1 MKLLNTSK
9 SFAFHFLFTAL
20 VVFSLPAL
28 AENTDST
35 GRLSF
40 VFENDFFAGND
51 RNYTNGIKFIWI
63 PDDATE
69 PPKWASKA
77 ANIIPWFPKGNS
89 LKNGSLKHGY
99 AFGQSIF
106 TPDDIRVKNPPK
118 DSHPYAG
125 WLYATM
131 GVASEKNNQL
141 DLVTFTLGI
150 VGPAG
155 MAKDS
160 QKFIHK
166 LIDSD
171 DPKGWGT
178 QLRNELG
185 IILTHKH
192 IWRSVKSYQLNKRQL
207 DLSPYTGAAIG
218 NIHTYANAGA
228 TLRYG
233 KNLPNDFGPPRVQP
247 GMPSETDFGP
257 SSNKTNW
264 YLFLGL
270 EGKAVARN
278 IFLDGNT
285 FRESRSVDKKPLVAD
300 IQFGVVFDWK
310 DLRLGYTH
318 VFRTKEFKTQKN
330 TDGFGSITLNFAF

>member
-1 MKLLNTSK
+1 MKRFKISHDFIASLL
-9 SFAFHFLFTAL
+9 TAVL
-20 VVFSLPAL
+20 ISVSLPTFAT
-28 AENTDST
+28 ETDST

-51 RNYTNGIKFIWI
+51 RNYTNGLKFIWI
-63 PDDATE
+63 PDESTKT
-69 PPKWASKA
+69 PKWASEA
-77 ANIIPWFPKGNS
+77 AQIIPWFPKDT
-89 LKNGSLKHGY
+89 KVKHGY

-106 TPDDIRVKNPPK
+106 TPDNIRVRNPPK

-150 VGPAG
+150 VGPAA

-171 DPKGWGT
+171 DPKGWDT
-178 QLRNELG
+178 QLKNELG
-185 IILTHKH
+185 FILTHKH
-192 IWRSVKSYQLNKRQL
+192 IWRGVKSFSL
-207 DLSPYTGAAIG
+207 DKYKLDISPYTGLSLG
-218 NIHTYANAGA
+218 NIHTNASIGA
-228 TLRYG
+228 TLRFG

-247 GMPSETDFGP
+247 SMPSGTDFTP
-257 SSNKTNW
+257 SSKQTNW
-264 YLFLGL
+264 YAFVGF
-270 EGKAVARN
+270 EGQAVARN

-285 FRESRSVDKKPLVAD
+285 FRKGRSVDKKPLTAD
-300 IQFGVVFDWK
+300 IQFGVVWDWQ
-310 DLRLGYTH
+310 DLRVGYTH
-318 VFRTKEFKTQKN
+318 VFRTKQFTTQKS
-330 TDGFGSITLNFAF
+330 TDGFGSITVNFAF

>member
-63 PDDATE
+63 PDNATE

-89 LKNGSLKHGY
+89 LKHGY

-106 TPDDIRVKNPPK
+106 TPDNISVKNPHK

-150 VGPAG
+150 VGPAA

-171 DPKGWGT
+171 DPKGWDT
-178 QLRNELG
+178 QLENELG
-185 IILTHKH
+185 FILTHKH
-192 IWRSVKSYQLNKRQL
+192 IWRGVKSFSL
-207 DLSPYTGAAIG
+207 DKYKLDISPYTGLSLG
-218 NIHTYANAGA
+218 NIHTNASIGA
-228 TLRYG
+228 TLRFG

-247 GMPSETDFGP
+247 SMPSGTDFNP
-257 SSNKTNW
+257 SSMQTNW
-264 YLFLGL
+264 YAFVGF
-270 EGKAVARN
+270 EGQAVARD

-310 DLRLGYTH
+310 DFRLGYTH
-318 VFRTKEFKTQKN
+318 VFRTKQFTTQKS
-330 TDGFGSITLNFAF
+330 TDGFGSITMNFAF

>member
-20 VVFSLPAL
+20 AVFSLPAL

-69 PPKWASKA
+69 TPDWATKA
-77 ANIIPWFPKGNS
+77 ASFIPWFPEDGK
-89 LKNGSLKHGY
+89 LRHGY
-99 AFGQSIF
+99 AFGQSMF
-106 TPDDIRVKNPPK
+106 TPDDIKLKNPPE
-118 DSHPYAG
+118 DDHPYAG
-125 WLYATM
+125 WLYATL
-131 GVASEKNNQL
+131 GIASEKNNQL
-141 DLVTFTLGI
+141 DIMTFSLGV
-150 VGPAG
+150 VGPAA
-155 MAKDS
+155 MAEDT
-160 QKFIHK
+160 QK
-166 LIDSD
+166 LIHELINSD
-171 DPKGWGT
+171 DPKGWDT
-178 QLRNELG
+178 QLHNELG
-185 IILTHKH
+185 FILTHKH
-192 IWRSVKSYQLNKRQL
+192 IWRGVQSFNLNQYEL
-207 DLSPYTGAAIG
+207 DISPYTAASIG
-218 NIHTYANAGA
+218 NIHTNASLGA
-228 TLRYG
+228 TLRFG